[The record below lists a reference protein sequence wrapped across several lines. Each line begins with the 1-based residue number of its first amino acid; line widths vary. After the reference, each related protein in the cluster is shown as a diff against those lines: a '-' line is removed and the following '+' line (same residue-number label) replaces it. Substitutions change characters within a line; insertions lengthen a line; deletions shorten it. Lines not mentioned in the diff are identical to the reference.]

1 MRETHRPLSNGKKIG
16 RERGGRGR
24 GRSEG
29 LGLVALKKQQPERG
43 SSRRYSGN
51 GSITNALYFT
61 LVIG

>member
-16 RERGGRGR
+16 RERGGR

-43 SSRRYSGN
+43 SSRRYSGK
-51 GSITNALYFT
+51 GSITNPLYFT